1 MNLFVKLILVTSL
14 TLIMFACG
22 SSQQKPKYA
31 QPSPVDVLMRDLDK
45 EKAYNIVLYDMHVEE
60 GKKVFQHKY
69 KVTTNYMDKDK
80 AKSEIT
86 DWKNV
91 EEIYFA
97 QNINNMGMELAS
109 KSEDGK
115 THKTPSP
122 PGFNGVV
129 GNKQYGE
136 WKTDNSGNSFWAMYG
151 QYAFMSSMIGLA
163 TGPVYRNSY
172 SDYNSYRGNPNTAGQ
187 PYYGNNQYGTN
198 SANAQ
203 KTNPNFFER
212 KQTQSGLSSFRQKVE
227 NNPTKYSRANTS
239 GTNSPTNNNRTS
251 TSSSRTD
258 NGSSETRTSRS
269 SSRSSSSS
277 GSSSRSRGGSFGK

>member
-1 MNLFVKLILVTSL
+1 
-14 TLIMFACG
+14 MFACG

-31 QPSPVDVLMRDLDK
+31 QPSPVDVLMRDLDT
-45 EKAYNIVLYDMHVEE
+45 EKAYSIVLYDMHVEE
-60 GKKVFQHKY
+60 GKKIFQHKY
-69 KVTTNYMDKDK
+69 KVTKNYMDKDK
-80 AKSEIT
+80 AKSEVT

-91 EEIYFA
+91 EEMYFA

-163 TGPVYRNSY
+163 TGPVYRSSY
-172 SDYNSYRGNPNTAGQ
+172 SDYNSYRGNPNTANQ

-198 SANAQ
+198 SPNAQ

-227 NNPTKYSRANTS
+227 SNPTKYSRS
-239 GTNSPTNNNRTS
+239 SSSSSSNSPTNRTS
-251 TSSSRTD
+251 TSSS
-258 NGSSETRTSRS
+258 SSSSSSDRTSRS

-277 GSSSRSRGGSFGK
+277 SSSSRSRGGSFGK